1 MNEFA
6 TPELTV
12 DAPSIE
18 FIIDSEIESNSSL
31 LSGYESTVEKITDN
45 LKSALTEREYAIT
58 DLVISAVNENF
69 NVPVATLR
77 DIAES
82 ADLLV
87 RPLPPVVVEEE
98 VELEVDVEG
107 DDSIIE
113 TILDLLKSVS
123 SRLDS
128 IETAARNNGIRL

>member
-18 FIIDSEIESNSSL
+18 FIIDSEIESNFSL
-31 LSGYESTVEKITDN
+31 LSDHESIVENITDH

-69 NVPVATLR
+69 NVPVDTLR
-77 DIAES
+77 DVAES

-87 RPLPPVVVEEE
+87 RPLPPVSIEEE
-98 VELEVDVEG
+98 VELEVEVEG
-107 DDSIIE
+107 NDSTIE
-113 TILDLLKSVS
+113 AILDLLKSVS
-123 SRLDS
+123 SRLDN
-128 IETAARNNGIRL
+128 IETAARDNGIRL